1 MLASVWKVSIYLGKG
16 HNISLTWIVRPFGD
30 DFPQTNHYSRLRE
43 NRVRSW
49 SNLPRYIY
57 IIQTPI
63 SWVCLRLGSTPNVG
77 KYTTHGAIMEYH
89 LDQRL
94 TITDALAAL
103 ALLIRS
109 RGARHDL
116 RLNGGET
123 NQKTDIFQHGR
134 QGFNDAR
141 CGFSHVEC
149 CFCQI

>member
-1 MLASVWKVSIYLGKG
+1 MISHKLTTIPGFGRTGFGRDQIYPD
-16 HNISLTWIVRPFGD
+16 I
-30 DFPQTNHYSRLRE
+30 
-43 NRVRSW
+43 
-49 SNLPRYIY
+49 YIY

-116 RLNGGET
+116 AVEWRR
-123 NQKTDIFQHGR
+123 NQPKNR
-134 QGFNDAR
+134 Y
-141 CGFSHVEC
+141 FSAWKAG
-149 CFCQI
+149 I